1 MNVAAVCA
9 LMAVLSCWLG
19 ADLLS
24 LLGAFVADALLG
36 AAMPEAEG
44 SGRTPQGVPYSEL
57 LHIINADGLHLF
69 CRYWEPEGAPKALV
83 FVAHGAGEHCSVYAD
98 VAQSL
103 TQHSLFV
110 FAHDHVGHGQS
121 EGERMNI
128 KNFQI
133 YIRDSLQH
141 IDLIRTRYPNLP
153 IFILGHSMGG
163 AISIL
168 TACERP
174 QDFAGMVLI
183 APMIQMN
190 PESATPFK
198 VFIAKV
204 LNHMAPSLSVG
215 SIDPKLISRDP
226 KQVQSYESDELV
238 YHGGLRISFGMQ
250 LMAASSRIETEL
262 PNISWPFL
270 LLHGTADKLC
280 DIRGSHLMYNQAKS
294 TDKKI
299 KVYDGAYHALHH
311 ELPET
316 AESVLQEVI
325 TWIIERLPAPSGP

>member
-1 MNVAAVCA
+1 MNIAAVCA
-9 LMAVLSCWLG
+9 LIAVLSCWFG

-24 LLGAFVADALLG
+24 LLGAFVADALG

-44 SGRTPQGVPYSEL
+44 SCRTPQGVPYSNL
-57 LHIINADGLHLF
+57 PHIINADGLHLF
-69 CRYWEPEGAPKALV
+69 CRYWEPEAPPKALV
-83 FVAHGAGEHCSVYAD
+83 FVVHGAGEHCSGYAD
-98 VAQSL
+98 VAQKL

-110 FAHDHVGHGQS
+110 FSHDHVGHGQS

-133 YIRDSLQH
+133 YIRDCLQH
-141 IDLIRTRYPNLP
+141 IDLIRTRYPSLP
-153 IFILGHSMGG
+153 VFILGHSMGG

-168 TACERP
+168 TVCERP
-174 QDFAGMVLI
+174 QDFAGVVLI

-204 LNHMAPSLSVG
+204 LNHMAPSLSIG
-215 SIDPKLISRDP
+215 SIDPKLVSRDP
-226 KQVQSYESDELV
+226 KQVQAYESDELV
-238 YHGGLRISFGMQ
+238 YHGGLRVSFGMQ
-250 LMAASSRIETEL
+250 LMAASSRIIAEL

-280 DIRGSHLMYNQAKS
+280 DIRGSHLMNNQAKS
-294 TDKKI
+294 TDKKM